1 MTDKVMTKTRRKPAL
16 ETLLNSAVTLLAEN
30 PGATLSQIAANAGI
44 GRATLH
50 RHFQDREELI
60 AELVRRSLT
69 ISSEASKPILE
80 SDLPSLDKL
89 QKLVEV
95 LIPLGDSYHFLMYE
109 WSAMQLPD
117 IAAMYQ
123 DQIDALTRLIETI
136 REEGNLNPELP
147 VSWVVAVI
155 DSMIYTAWKTVSDG
169 FIARNDASELVLKT
183 LSNGILSQQQ

>member
-69 ISSEASKPILE
+69 VSSEAAQPILD
-80 SDLPSLDKL
+80 SDTPALDKL

-109 WSAMQLPD
+109 WSAMQIPD

-123 DQIDALTRLIETI
+123 AQIDALTRLIESI
-136 REEGNLNPELP
+136 KLEGHLHPELP

-183 LSNGILSQQQ
+183 FANGILNQD